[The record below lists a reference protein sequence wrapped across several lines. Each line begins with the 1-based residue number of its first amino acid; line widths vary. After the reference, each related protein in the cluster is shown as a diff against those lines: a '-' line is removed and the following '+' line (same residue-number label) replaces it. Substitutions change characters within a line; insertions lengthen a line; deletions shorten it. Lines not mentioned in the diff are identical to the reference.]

1 MPQLPTD
8 LSQEEKLRWEVLKK
22 LQLLDSDPEVLF
34 DDIVLLASIMCDVPT
49 ALVSLLDVE
58 RQWFKARI
66 GLEASET
73 PRDAAFCAHT
83 VLTPNNLMIVED
95 ATKDPRFEKNP
106 LVTGAPHIR
115 FYAGAPLVIDG
126 AAIGSVCVIDYVPRE
141 ISHAQQE
148 ALRVLA
154 RQTAALLRF
163 RALSL
168 QKAAYNQTSSAQ
180 GFEGTVNSARKTA

>member
-1 MPQLPTD
+1 MLQLPTD
-8 LSQEEKLRWEVLKK
+8 LSHDEMVRWEVLKK
-22 LQLLDSDPEVLF
+22 LQLLDSDPEELF

-49 ALVSLLDVE
+49 ALVSLLDIE

-83 VLTPNNLMIVED
+83 ILNPNNLMVVED
-95 ATKDPRFEKNP
+95 ATKDARFERNP

-115 FYAGAPLVIDG
+115 FYAGAPLIIDG
-126 AAIGSVCVIDYVPRE
+126 AAIGSVCVIDYMPRT
-141 ISHAQQE
+141 ITHTQRE

-154 RQTAALLRF
+154 RQTSALLRF

-168 QKAAYNQTSSAQ
+168 EKTNQ
-180 GFEGTVNSARKTA
+180 R

>member
-168 QKAAYNQTSSAQ
+168 QKAAYNQASSAQ
-180 GFEGTVNSARKTA
+180 RLGAR